1 MIRVA
6 LLGLALT
13 LANAASAQEMVPPR
27 IEAAT
32 IDWSRTQADAGGLPA
47 LNAAVQ
53 QRFPEIANSAVPV
66 LLPFDVDG
74 FRKAEQPADPDKFML
89 GGFKATQFFQA
100 GAAGFDAL
108 FSLQLS
114 DVPELS
120 EIPYAEPVYVLFSG
134 FRFSYALDGPPLPE
148 AQPVKDLEAGFPGVR
163 RVWHE
168 FVQRTIFE
176 RYGATYVVSIYCR
189 DISGRRQVLYCPQAA
204 RVADRFVK
212 SLRLAGGAPD
222 PEPSSALVLQR
233 PERVDA
239 AFTYL
244 PPGALIPRTGRK
256 PDRDGRADRTVY
268 ADLRFPLREAPA
280 FANSQSF
287 NNWGDCDFTGRSP
300 RRVTSK
306 DAPYACKVNGQPLV
320 FNEAAGPNFQYPWR
334 DNFCEH
340 RRFPV
345 GQCPGGEGHQGQDIR
360 PSFCRKFNEGA
371 DRCMA
376 YQQDA
381 VAAAAGMILRPR
393 RQEALLLFVNSR
405 TAHVRLRY
413 LHMRPKLLDEKGMM
427 SGRRVQ
433 PGEVL
438 GQIGNYDEYEH
449 GTTYHL
455 HFDMQVPTPIGYV
468 FVNPYMTLVASYEH
482 LLSARGT
489 EVIPS
494 DPPPQPVAEE
504 PDRVSSLIP
513 LPRAREVPPPVA
525 AKELRAVSR
534 IVPLPR
540 AREIALPTRSRKP
553 QHRERHR
560 HRLARR

>member
-1 MIRVA
+1 VKRAA
-6 LLGLALT
+6 LLGLALAI
-13 LANAASAQEMVPPR
+13 ANAASAQEMAAPR
-27 IEAAT
+27 IEVAT
-32 IDWSRTQADAGGLPA
+32 IDWSRAEADAGGLPA

-53 QRFPEIANSAVPV
+53 QRFPGIARSAVPV
-66 LLPFDVDG
+66 LLPFDVER
-74 FRKAEQPADPDKFML
+74 FRKAEQPADPDTFML
-89 GGFKATQFFQA
+89 GDFKPTQFFQT
-100 GAAGFDAL
+100 GPAGFDAV
-108 FSLQLS
+108 FSLRLS
-114 DVPELS
+114 DVPDLS

-134 FRFSYALDGPPLPE
+134 FRFTYALGGPPLPDT
-148 AQPVKDLEAGFPGVR
+148 QPVKDLDAAFPGVR
-163 RVWHE
+163 RTWQE

-176 RYGATYVVSIYCR
+176 RYGAIYVVSIFCR
-189 DISGRRQVLYCPQAA
+189 DISGRRKVLSCPQAT

-222 PEPSSALVLQR
+222 PEPIVSATLQR
-233 PERVDA
+233 PERVDP

-256 PDRDGRADRTVY
+256 PDLDGRADRTVY
-268 ADLRFPLREAPA
+268 ADLRFPLRDAPA

-300 RRVTSK
+300 GRVTSK
-306 DAPYACKVNGQPLV
+306 DAPYACKINGRPLV

-360 PSFCRKFNEGA
+360 PSFCKKFNEGA
-371 DRCMA
+371 DRCIA

-381 VAAAAGMILRPR
+381 VAAGDGMILRPR
-393 RQEALLLFVNSR
+393 RQEALLLFINSR

-413 LHMRPKLLDEKGMM
+413 LHMRPSLLDERGMM

-433 PGEVL
+433 QGDVL

-482 LLSARGT
+482 LLDARGT
-489 EVIPS
+489 EVMPA
-494 DPPPQPVAEE
+494 DPAPPAAEE
-504 PDRVSSLIP
+504 SSL
-513 LPRAREVPPPVA
+513 VVA
-525 AKELRAVSR
+525 S

-540 AREIALPTRSRKP
+540 ARETPPLPRAREAPPPVRKAKLK
-553 QHRERHR
+553 HAHR